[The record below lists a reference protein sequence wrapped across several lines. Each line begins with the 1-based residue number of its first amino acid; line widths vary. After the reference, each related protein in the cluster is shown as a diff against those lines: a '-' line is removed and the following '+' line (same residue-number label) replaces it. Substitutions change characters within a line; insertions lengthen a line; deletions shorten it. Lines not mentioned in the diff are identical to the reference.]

1 MADNATP
8 ADGIPRLGL
17 DALDPKL
24 AGFLKPTVERLGYLG
39 EFFQTVGHVPEAV
52 LQFME
57 YTKAVK
63 TPLTDA
69 ENEVLALAVCSA
81 LGGDYERIQHERL
94 SSRLG
99 FGNDWIA
106 AASGRP
112 GSDASQLMPGEALLR
127 TLALAVVSRGGNRC
141 AFEVAAVSDMLGPQK
156 TIAALLQITR
166 FTTISQICNTL
177 GLSVP
182 VKSVFDEEE

>member
-24 AGFLKPTVERLGYLG
+24 AGLLKPTVERLGYLG
-39 EFFQTVGHVPEAV
+39 EFFQAVGHVPEAV

-81 LGGDYERIQHERL
+81 LAGDYERIQHERL

-99 FGNDWIA
+99 FSNDWIA

-112 GSDASQLMPGEALLR
+112 GSDASQLMPGEALAGHGFFAAGR
-127 TLALAVVSRGGNRC
+127 QRG
-141 AFEVAAVSDMLGPQK
+141 LH
-156 TIAALLQITR
+156 L
-166 FTTISQICNTL
+166 
-177 GLSVP
+177 
-182 VKSVFDEEE
+182 